1 MLSLIVATD
10 KNSLIGKNNKI
21 PWHVKEDLLY
31 YKEKTNNKTVI
42 MGLQTYN
49 SLLYY
54 YKNKPLPYK
63 KIYVCTRQK
72 IALENVIIVNDLKS
86 FLLDTKFEEEVFVV
100 GGSQIY
106 KIALDYVDMMYIS
119 IIKGDFDGDT
129 YFPSYD
135 KNLFEQIQ
143 SKETE
148 KVIFNIYK
156 RK

>member
-54 YKNKPLPYK
+54 YKTKPLPYK

-72 IALENVIIVNDLKS
+72 ITLENVIIVNDLKS

-143 SKETE
+143 STETE